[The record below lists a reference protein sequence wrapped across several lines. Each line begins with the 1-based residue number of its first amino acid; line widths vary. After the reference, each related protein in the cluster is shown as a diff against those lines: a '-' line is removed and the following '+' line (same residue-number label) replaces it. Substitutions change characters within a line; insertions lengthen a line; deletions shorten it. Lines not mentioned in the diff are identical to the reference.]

1 MELLLPGIGVYL
13 GFILVILGIFF
24 IPYIFF
30 IRTQYT
36 TLQAIQ
42 PDNRLMNPAEVWLQL
57 IPAVGL
63 IWQFVVV
70 DRIADSIQRE
80 YQSHQDISFLG
91 IGDGDLQ
98 EKIKERVTYTTG
110 FNYCLLLVFSFIPVI
125 GIFIGM
131 AMLVLWI
138 TYWNQLIK
146 HRDMIRAAGL

>member
-1 MELLLPGIGVYL
+1 MELFVPAIGGYFIFLLAL
-13 GFILVILGIFF
+13 LGIFF
-24 IPYIFF
+24 VPYVFF
-30 IRTQYT
+30 LRTQYT
-36 TLQAIQ
+36 TLMAIQ
-42 PDNRLMNPAEVWLQL
+42 PINRLMNPFEVWLQL
-57 IPAVGL
+57 IPGIGL

-70 DRIADSIQRE
+70 SRIADSIQRE

-91 IGDGDLQ
+91 MGDGELQ

-125 GIFIGM
+125 GLFIGI